1 MNWKRPPYQNT
12 GSWSESPSRNSMR
25 FAAALPA
32 GDSALCSRGGGLTR
46 RQVSPSTNSMNLP
59 SSTIA
64 FVVSGGV
71 FNWVPQAENA
81 MASAAMSKDER

>member
-1 MNWKRPPYQNT
+1 
-12 GSWSESPSRNSMR
+12 
-25 FAAALPA
+25 
-32 GDSALCSRGGGLTR
+32 
-46 RQVSPSTNSMNLP
+46 MNLP